1 MSTEQPEAPAI
12 PRLVTQEELAG
23 YFKRLRFTDPRDAAA
38 NAFAEIQAHREPAP
52 DPLIMP
58 DGEFQATRTVAEALR
73 LASGPPATEHGEAV
87 TAVRRGLDLAAPFA
101 GDDPRIIAAA
111 RTALRVLGGEE
122 TDAGPGE
129 AIVETLEA
137 VPAGAALDRE
147 HVQDLIASA
156 LDESVGRCARCKVC
170 DSQINAVMHA
180 IWPLLEGAGYWHK
193 RWTAA
198 LERADED
205 GMQAISQHVRIGELE
220 RRAEAAEAKLDA
232 IGDEIEAGWPGL
244 RPSTRLGSGTAV
256 QRIRAITDTKGDAD
270 RG

>member
-111 RTALRVLGGEE
+111 RQALRVLSGEE
-122 TDAGPGE
+122 TGAGPG
-129 AIVETLEA
+129 AAATAPAETTL
-137 VPAGAALDRE
+137 
-147 HVQDLIASA
+147 
-156 LDESVGRCARCKVC
+156 
-170 DSQINAVMHA
+170 
-180 IWPLLEGAGYWHK
+180 
-193 RWTAA
+193 
-198 LERADED
+198 
-205 GMQAISQHVRIGELE
+205 
-220 RRAEAAEAKLDA
+220 AEAAYGASAADA
-232 IGDEIEAGWPGL
+232 EWARTHPAGPAWTRPPIAQVCRLIETD
-244 RPSTRLGSGTAV
+244 RKSTR
-256 QRIRAITDTKGDAD
+256 
-270 RG
+270 

>member
-101 GDDPRIIAAA
+101 DADREIIASA
-111 RTALRVLGGEE
+111 REALRVLGGEE

-137 VPAGAALDRE
+137 LPASAAPLERE
-147 HVQDLIASA
+147 HVQDLIAA
-156 LDESVGRCARCKVC
+156 
-170 DSQINAVMHA
+170 
-180 IWPLLEGAGYWHK
+180 
-193 RWTAA
+193 
-198 LERADED
+198 
-205 GMQAISQHVRIGELE
+205 ELE
-220 RRAEAAEAKLDA
+220 RRAEAAEAKLAA
-232 IGDEIEAGWPGL
+232 IRDLVEAGWPGL

-256 QRIRAITDTKGDAD
+256 PRILAIAGTGEAETCPPTRESASSAITGAATS
-270 RG
+270 RSSLTRI